1 MSVSGL
7 FRANLWEGNVFMGVC
22 SASPLLQGHS
32 PCPEPYPLQGCNPT
46 HDRTLPPP
54 GHYPPPLPQ
63 GCSPQDQT
71 LLQGCTP
78 WDHTPHPLR
87 GQWDTVGKRAVRILL
102 ECFLV
107 GSYKYSIWGIFQVN
121 QVVYFLLGLDISGC
135 PSLKTPPKEIRA
147 KGFNAV
153 YAYLKRLQTG
163 SVVCKRT
170 KLMLVG
176 LGGAGKTR

>member
-1 MSVSGL
+1 MPPPSSKAIPPAQNHTPS
-7 FRANLWEGNVFMGVC
+7 RAVTPPMTVPF
-22 SASPLLQGHS
+22 
-32 PCPEPYPLQGCNPT
+32 
-46 HDRTLPPP
+46 PPP

-78 WDHTPHPLR
+78 WDHTPHPPR